1 MKGDFTR
8 DSFDPMKCFTR
19 VMMQQGRPQLDAD
32 WNEQVAIFW
41 EFWRNFTSDLLGP
54 HAGPEWDCGFWILA
68 DGDFPLPKE
77 AGITIEEQ
85 KRLRDMLQRPGDF
98 LIGPGHYYVD
108 GMRCSNPRWVTYSNQ
123 PETPGCTMLEK
134 NHHGYLVYLD
144 VWERHITHVEDESIR
159 EVALIGADSCTRAK
173 LVWQVRSFEL
183 RREGKG
189 EQQAIDCGWV
199 KKEWT
204 EIVHHWQARHRGRL
218 RARAGRG
225 TEVPSLEPSVVS
237 PASSYRGPSNQLY
250 RVEIHRGGGFAEGD
264 IPTFK
269 YSREN
274 GSVVFP
280 VLNLAGPVVTVGHV
294 GRDAGSSLQAGD
306 WVELVDDDYVLQ
318 NRAEPLR
325 QVEKIDSVKMQV
337 TLKGQAASTVGENS
351 DKHPL
356 LRRWEQK
363 QGDPKKG
370 GLELHDGAAV
380 VKEAEEDRFWLG
392 LENGVQIQF
401 RKSEPPNHYRTGDY
415 WLIPARTAS
424 GDVQWPSRDG
434 ELEALGPRGVRHHYA
449 PLAIVSFEGQD
460 VLEAQSDCRSKFQL
474 TTKY

>member
-159 EVALIGADSCTRAK
+159 
-173 LVWQVRSFEL
+173 
-183 RREGKG
+183 
-189 EQQAIDCGWV
+189 
-199 KKEWT
+199 
-204 EIVHHWQARHRGRL
+204 
-218 RARAGRG
+218 
-225 TEVPSLEPSVVS
+225 
-237 PASSYRGPSNQLY
+237 
-250 RVEIHRGGGFAEGD
+250 
-264 IPTFK
+264 
-269 YSREN
+269 
-274 GSVVFP
+274 
-280 VLNLAGPVVTVGHV
+280 
-294 GRDAGSSLQAGD
+294 
-306 WVELVDDDYVLQ
+306 
-318 NRAEPLR
+318 
-325 QVEKIDSVKMQV
+325 
-337 TLKGQAASTVGENS
+337 
-351 DKHPL
+351 
-356 LRRWEQK
+356 
-363 QGDPKKG
+363 
-370 GLELHDGAAV
+370 
-380 VKEAEEDRFWLG
+380 
-392 LENGVQIQF
+392 
-401 RKSEPPNHYRTGDY
+401 
-415 WLIPARTAS
+415 
-424 GDVQWPSRDG
+424 
-434 ELEALGPRGVRHHYA
+434 
-449 PLAIVSFEGQD
+449 
-460 VLEAQSDCRSKFQL
+460 
-474 TTKY
+474 